1 MTAHLHTPATT
12 ASTPEDRHRVVI
24 VGGGFGGLQA
34 ALHLARLPLDVTLVD
49 RRNFHL
55 FQPLAYQVA
64 TGALSPAEIS
74 YPLRRI
80 LRRRSNVRVVL
91 AEVTD
96 FDLDARLV
104 CLRPVAGERAPETL
118 PYDTLIVAAGSD
130 YNYFQHETWQAL
142 APNLKTLEGA
152 LTIRRR
158 ILEAFE
164 AAELEPD
171 PRRRAAWLTF
181 AVVGAGPTGVEM
193 AGQIAEVA
201 RDILG
206 DFRSLDSADARIL
219 LIEAGQRVLNEFPP
233 SLSKRT
239 LRSLERLGVEP
250 LLEHTVVDLDGT
262 SVTLNDRRDHPQQ
275 IDTRTVIW
283 AAGVVASRLGSV
295 LADRAGLH
303 VDRAGRVEVRPDLTL
318 PGHPEVLAIGD
329 MIRIRQPDNSSKVLP
344 GLAPVAM
351 QEGRHAAHVLRSRLR
366 GRPVKAFRY
375 HDKGNLAT
383 IGRAS
388 AVAEIKFLRLSGLV
402 AWLTWLTVHLWYLI
416 GFENRLLVL
425 IRWAFSF
432 LTHGRGARLITDAAE
447 RSSTRARTPVAF
459 VAADQSNEHAP
470 DKRAA

>member
-1 MTAHLHTPATT
+1 MNAHLHTPATN
-12 ASTPEDRHRVVI
+12 AGTPEDRHRVVI
-24 VGGGFGGLQA
+24 VGGGFGGLQP

-74 YPLRRI
+74 YPLRRV

-104 CLRPVAGERAPETL
+104 WLRPVAGERAPETL
-118 PYDTLIVAAGSD
+118 PYETLIVAAGAE
-130 YNYFQHETWQAL
+130 YNYFQHDTWQAL

-152 LTIRRR
+152 LTIRRG

-171 PRRRAAWLTF
+171 PGRKAAWLTF

-193 AGQIAEVA
+193 AGQIAEIA
-201 RDILG
+201 HDILG
-206 DFRSLDSADARIL
+206 DFSSLDPADARIL

-250 LLEHTVVDLDGT
+250 LLEHTVVDVDGT
-262 SVTLNDRRDHPQQ
+262 SVTLNDRRDRPQR

-283 AAGVVASRLGSV
+283 AAGVVASSLGSV
-295 LADRAGLH
+295 LADRAGVQ
-303 VDRAGRVEVRPDLTL
+303 VDRAGRVEVLPDLTL
-318 PGHPEVLAIGD
+318 PCHPEVLAIGD
-329 MIRIRQPDNSSKVLP
+329 MIHIRQPDNSSKALP

-351 QEGRHAAHVLRSRLR
+351 QEGRYAARVVRSRLR
-366 GRPVKAFRY
+366 GRPVRAFRY

-388 AVAEIKFLRLSGLV
+388 AVAEIKFLRLSGFV
-402 AWLTWLTVHLWYLI
+402 AWLTWLRCTS
-416 GFENRLLVL
+416 G
-425 IRWAFSF
+425 
-432 LTHGRGARLITDAAE
+432 T
-447 RSSTRARTPVAF
+447 
-459 VAADQSNEHAP
+459 
-470 DKRAA
+470 

>member
-1 MTAHLHTPATT
+1 
-12 ASTPEDRHRVVI
+12 
-24 VGGGFGGLQA
+24 
-34 ALHLARLPLDVTLVD
+34 
-49 RRNFHL
+49 
-55 FQPLAYQVA
+55 
-64 TGALSPAEIS
+64 
-74 YPLRRI
+74 
-80 LRRRSNVRVVL
+80 
-91 AEVTD
+91 
-96 FDLDARLV
+96 
-104 CLRPVAGERAPETL
+104 
-118 PYDTLIVAAGSD
+118 
-130 YNYFQHETWQAL
+130 
-142 APNLKTLEGA
+142 
-152 LTIRRR
+152 
-158 ILEAFE
+158 
-164 AAELEPD
+164 
-171 PRRRAAWLTF
+171 
-181 AVVGAGPTGVEM
+181 
-193 AGQIAEVA
+193 
-201 RDILG
+201 
-206 DFRSLDSADARIL
+206 
-219 LIEAGQRVLNEFPP
+219 
-233 SLSKRT
+233 
-239 LRSLERLGVEP
+239 
-250 LLEHTVVDLDGT
+250 
-262 SVTLNDRRDHPQQ
+262 
-275 IDTRTVIW
+275 
-283 AAGVVASRLGSV
+283 VASRLGSV